1 MNVVC
6 FFILLAREL
15 ENELDLSLY
24 SLSSKT
30 SRYAH
35 FGDNQLTVYGLPV
48 SRLMLPLQPK
58 FEFLNIRYA
67 TCEIQI
73 AAFEIRIAVYVPEAY
88 CPKYGLSLVNYGQSL
103 ATVNYFLKLQVDPKV
118 L

>member
-6 FFILLAREL
+6 FLILLARES

-35 FGDNQLTVYGLPV
+35 FGDKRFTVYGHPV

-67 TCEIQI
+67 ACEIQI
-73 AAFEIRIAVYVPEAY
+73 VVYVLEVF
-88 CPKYGLSLVNYGQSL
+88 CPNLVCHLSGSG
-103 ATVNYFLKLQVDPKV
+103 
-118 L
+118 